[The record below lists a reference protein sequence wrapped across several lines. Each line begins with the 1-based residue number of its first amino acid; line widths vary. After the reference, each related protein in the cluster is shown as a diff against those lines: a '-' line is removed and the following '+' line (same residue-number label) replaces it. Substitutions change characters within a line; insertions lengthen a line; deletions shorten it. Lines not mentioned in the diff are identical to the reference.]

1 MVKNPGALSPNS
13 YKLQNFKKKMQ
24 NERKLKNLTALSQDF
39 PAENFS
45 SIMESQKQDYI
56 DEEARK
62 PMISINLQGNGLTT
76 QSPYTQVA

>member
-13 YKLQNFKKKMQ
+13 NKLQSFKKKMQ

-62 PMISINLQGNGLTT
+62 PMISINLQGNGLTP